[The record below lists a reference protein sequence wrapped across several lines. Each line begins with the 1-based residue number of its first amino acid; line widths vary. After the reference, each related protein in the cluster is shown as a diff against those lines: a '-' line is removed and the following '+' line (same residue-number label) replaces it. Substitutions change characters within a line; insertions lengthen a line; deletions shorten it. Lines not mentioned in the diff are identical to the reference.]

1 MSPKLVRKLEYIGLA
16 LGLIGT
22 ISGTILA
29 IYNGTDWTW
38 PFASLT
44 WVISSCITTRKLH
57 KYEDADGVTL

>member
-29 IYNGTDWTW
+29 IYTGTDWKW

-57 KYEDADGVTL
+57 KYEDAAGVTL